1 MKKVRNDFSLNNWRK
16 SISSNYYKALDIKS
30 NSTKIIERKK
40 LINKSLIKDFNLFD
54 KNKKI
59 NFFRIC
65 DTVKKILLK

>member
-1 MKKVRNDFSLNNWRK
+1 MRNDFSLNNWRK
-16 SISSNYYKALDIKS
+16 AIATNYYKALDIKS

-54 KNKKI
+54 KNKKL
-59 NFFRIC
+59 NLFRIC